1 MSSIDICNFFHI
13 LSSLMVMKLLQMN
26 LVTYGKQDLYN
37 RQTRNALHIELLFTE
52 HPPIQIL
59 LMREKY
65 S

>member
-13 LSSLMVMKLLQMN
+13 LSR

-37 RQTRNALHIELLFTE
+37 RRTRNALHIELLFTE
-52 HPPIQIL
+52 HPPIQML